1 MWDAKPKAA
10 NDHDKPLDTD
20 GGSVGDRGKG
30 GRGEMKVKGVKY
42 WAREGNL
49 TQGGEHIMRHI
60 CNLLLNGALK
70 ICLVLFIDVTLMIF
84 NNNTN
89 NM

>member
-1 MWDAKPKAA
+1 MTMTNPWTRTADQWE
-10 NDHDKPLDTD
+10 TEE
-20 GGSVGDRGKG
+20 RG

-42 WAREGNL
+42 WVREGNL

-89 NM
+89 KM